1 MFHNVGIT
9 DRYIRMGI
17 AAVLF
22 LLYFLDVLTGQ
33 IGETAMI
40 VAVVLLVTSLRRC
53 CPVYAL
59 IGRGTCG
66 TTPNRKQEQVI
77 KVKKLDLKK

>member
-9 DRYIRMGI
+9 DRYIRIGI

-22 LLYFLDVLTGQ
+22 LLYFLEVLESQ
-33 IGETAMI
+33 IGETALI
-40 VAVVLLVTSLRRC
+40 VAVVLLITSVRRC

-66 TTPNRKQEQVI
+66 TEPTRKQQQVI
-77 KVKKLDLKK
+77 KIKKLDLKK